1 MNKRPA
7 DEAET
12 RQERREERLKKKR
25 EKMPQ
30 HGRGLGRIYKEAIL
44 KRIRHLRGDKEKRKQ
59 L

>member
-1 MNKRPA
+1 MSERRA
-7 DEAET
+7 DETET

-44 KRIRHLRGDKEKRKQ
+44 KRIRHLRTEKQKGQ
-59 L
+59 GK

>member
-1 MNKRPA
+1 MSKQPA
-7 DEAET
+7 DEIES

-25 EKMPQ
+25 EKIPQ

-44 KRIRHLRGDKEKRKQ
+44 KRIRHLRSEKEKGKH